1 MKKIQKGFT
10 LIELMIVVAIIGIL
24 AAVAIP
30 SYQDY
35 IARAQVTEAMSL
47 TAGTKT
53 GLAEWFSDQ
62 GTWPAAL
69 ASVSGTL
76 AGKYVSFMT
85 LANVSTI
92 GIEVVATFKSTGV
105 SSGIR
110 SLLFGLETSD
120 EAKTWVC
127 GATASSTTVPTKYM
141 PGACKN

>member
-1 MKKIQKGFT
+1 MKKIQRGFT

-53 GLAEWFSDQ
+53 GLAEWYSDS
-62 GTWPAAL
+62 GTWPATL

-85 LANVSTI
+85 LANISTD

-110 SLLFGLETSD
+110 GLLFGLETTDGS
-120 EAKTWVC
+120 KTWVC
-127 GATASSTTVPTKYM
+127 GDSASSTTVDNKYM
-141 PGACKN
+141 PGACK